1 VRTTIGVD
9 GIDALI
15 EGGVPRGASVLV
27 AGETGTGKSILCLQF
42 ILAGIRE
49 GEPGVYVTSDEPGR
63 VFETAAS
70 LGWDLRGAVEDG
82 YARVVHAMPPGTTV
96 DAPLPPPAAAGEAPA
111 APMAPAA
118 SGPAGA
124 TVEAVAEAVEVLQ
137 AERVVIDPA
146 VPAGTPA
153 SEATPF
159 VTDLVRGVLARTHC
173 TTLITGTRPH
183 GSNGYTS
190 LGVEEQ
196 LADGVID
203 LGIVA
208 HDGRRHR
215 VLHVAEMHG
224 TRTDLDDHP
233 FAITAGRGI
242 VVGE

>member
-15 EGGVPRGASVLV
+15 EGGVPRGASVLIS
-27 AGETGTGKSILCLQF
+27 GETGTGKSILCLQF

-82 YARVVHAMPPGTTV
+82 YARVVQALPPGTTV
-96 DAPLPPPAAAGEAPA
+96 DMPLPPAGAPAEAPA
-111 APMAPAA
+111 AAATA
-118 SGPAGA
+118 SGPASA
-124 TVEAVAEAVEVLQ
+124 TIEAVAQAVEELQ

-146 VPAGTPA
+146 VAPGTPA

-173 TTLITGTRPH
+173 TTLLTGTRPH
-183 GSNGYTS
+183 DAPGYTS